1 MTSKTCKVLKTGHV
15 CDVKLY
21 ITEDY
26 VLIEKKISKQ
36 IKNLD
41 QNEKSGFGLPPD
53 SSAFG
58 GKPNAL
64 LALFQE
70 FFARTH

>member
-1 MTSKTCKVLKTGHV
+1 M
-15 CDVKLY
+15 
-21 ITEDY
+21 
-26 VLIEKKISKQ
+26 IEKKISKQ

-53 SSAFG
+53 SSAFA